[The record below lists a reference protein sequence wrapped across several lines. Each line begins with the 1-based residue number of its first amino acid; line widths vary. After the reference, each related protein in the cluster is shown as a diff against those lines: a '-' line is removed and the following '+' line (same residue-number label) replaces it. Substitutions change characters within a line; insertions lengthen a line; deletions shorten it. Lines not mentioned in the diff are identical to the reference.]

1 MNNSGLVKKQRFF
14 GYTYKID
21 RIILYGSYARGDFNL
36 ESDVDIIIFIR
47 LADVLCSAIHFPL
60 SGRIRYLNPSER
72 AHGVQTKCGIP
83 VSGR

>member
-1 MNNSGLVKKQRFF
+1 MDKFLDSWHSYQFKYCFVNNSGLVKKQRFF

-60 SGRIRYLNPSER
+60 
-72 AHGVQTKCGIP
+72 
-83 VSGR
+83 